1 MQPRTYVLS
10 LLVVALVVISSIA
23 GANLLLDPQGVFG
36 TGMVRRSVN
45 VNQRYLDY
53 AAYEAKSD
61 RYDGLMLGSSRALAF
76 DLDALARRTGAHFAN
91 FAVARG
97 TIVDHLAVLDFVVR
111 DKAAKHEQLRA
122 VFLLLD
128 MDIFGMSSFVN
139 SPIQFQQPPPIA
151 GGDWPRFWWRNLTAF
166 QYRTWRDTL
175 RYARM
180 AELGALPIADAP
192 ADRPDAAAAVAA
204 DPFPD
209 AAQPLVRV
217 ETLAAADPPSNW
229 ITARPDYRVHV
240 DLLKRFVATC
250 REHGIRLLL
259 ATAPLNPVTVVQY
272 DRADLDQVLGE
283 VSRIAPVWDFTTA
296 GQLAGTMALW
306 ADETHFVGP
315 VANVMLDR
323 MFGDPV
329 PPPWQDFGRLRAP

>member
-36 TGMVRRSVN
+36 TGVVRRSVN
-45 VNQRYLDY
+45 ANQRYLNY
-53 AAYEAKSD
+53 AAYEAHSE
-61 RYDGLMLGSSRALAF
+61 RYDGLMLGSSRAGAF
-76 DLDALARRTGAHFAN
+76 DLDALSRRTGAHFAN

-128 MDIFGMSSFVN
+128 MDIFGMSGFVN
-139 SPIQFQQPPPIA
+139 SPIQLQQPPPVA

-180 AELGALPIADAP
+180 AELSSPPIANPPTDH
-192 ADRPDAAAAVAA
+192 PDAAAAVGP
-204 DPFPD
+204 DRFPD
-209 AAQPLVRV
+209 AAQPLVQV
-217 ETLAAADPPSNW
+217 ETLDFTVPPANR
-229 ITARPDYRVHV
+229 ITARPDYRAHV
-240 DLLKRFVATC
+240 ELLTRFVAIC

-259 ATAPLNPVTVVQY
+259 ATPPLNPVTVVQF

-283 VSRIAPVWDFTTA
+283 VSRIASVWDFTTA
-296 GQLAGTMALW
+296 GQLAGTMGLW
-306 ADETHFVGP
+306 ADETHFGGP
-315 VANVMLDR
+315 VANVMLGR
-323 MFGDPV
+323 MFGEPV